1 MIFANPCSC
10 CSNICNTK
18 NLPKICPKPAAKTC
32 QKSAWGWCIS
42 TGSMKNGLGRLL
54 RSCCGQMSGRFLGLQ
69 IDGPMLAN
77 QRPNV
82 CKSATHI
89 GQQTLFSGVRN
100 CRTVDLQWYL
110 QILAA
115 VVQIFATP
123 KICPTSAR
131 NLPRRL
137 VKKLPEAYLHGQAQW
152 KLIWADL
159 WAAVA
164 GRFRADVV
172 QVFQLANRRPNA
184 CKPATQCLQIG
195 DPYWTTNPVFTCS
208 NL

>member
-1 MIFANPCSC
+1 MRLANYCSC
-10 CSNICNTK
+10 CPNICNAK
-18 NLPKICPKPAAKTC
+18 HLPKICPKPAPKTC
-32 QKSAWGWCIS
+32 QKSAGGWFIS
-42 TGSMKNGLGRLL
+42 TGSIETDLGRCLG
-54 RSCCGQMSGRFLGLQ
+54 SCCGQIWGRFVGLQ
-69 IDGPMLAN
+69 IGDPMFAN
-77 QRPNV
+77 RRPNV

-89 GQQTLFSGVRN
+89 GQQALVSVVRI

-123 KICPTSAR
+123 KVCPTSAR

-137 VKKLPEAYLHGQAQW
+137 VKNLPEADLYRQAQW
-152 KLIWADL
+152 KLFCADL

-164 GRFRADVV
+164 GRCRADVGQIV
-172 QVFQLANRRPNA
+172 RLANRRPNV
-184 CKPATQCLQIG
+184 CKSATQCLQIG
-195 DPYWTTNPVFTCS
+195 DPYWTTNPVFRCS